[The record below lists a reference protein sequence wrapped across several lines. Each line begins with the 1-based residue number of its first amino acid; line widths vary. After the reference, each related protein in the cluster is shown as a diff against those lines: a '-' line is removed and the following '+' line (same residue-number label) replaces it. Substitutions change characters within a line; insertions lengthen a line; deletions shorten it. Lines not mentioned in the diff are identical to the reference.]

1 MGVGAAEEGGVEE
14 AGNLEVVKVKA
25 IPFEEPVVL
34 KAPKRLADIARR
46 GTPPSALVK
55 IITTGILDASSRIA

>member
-1 MGVGAAEEGGVEE
+1 MGATEEGSVEK
-14 AGNLEVVKVKA
+14 AGNLEVVEVKA

-34 KAPKRLADIARR
+34 KAPKRLTDIARR

-55 IITTGILDASSRIA
+55 IITTGFLSASSRFA